1 MVPITPWRAFLSFFF
16 PFLQSLKFCCSKFAL
31 LPGHDR
37 RDCITEGGIVPS
49 LLIRMNTLSNMK
61 LNYAWRP
68 PPPIAYERGCSML
81 QMLMLTLLN
90 DSGNSCT
97 PQVEMKAVVN
107 LSKKKKDLHT
117 SSSYHCWRKSCSCRH
132 RCCCCN
138 YLWPSSRAI
147 YIFWLVQSFTSYQ

>member
-16 PFLQSLKFCCSKFAL
+16 PFLQSLKFCCSKL
-31 LPGHDR
+31 HCYQDTI
-37 RDCITEGGIVPS
+37 DVTVS
-49 LLIRMNTLSNMK
+49 LRGELSHHYWSEWTPYLTWNWTM
-61 LNYAWRP
+61 LDDP
-68 PPPIAYERGCSML
+68 PTIAYERGCSML

-97 PQVEMKAVVN
+97 PQVEMKAVVI

-117 SSSYHCWRKSCSCRH
+117 SSYHCWRKSCSCRH

-138 YLWPSSRAI
+138 YLWPSSRAV
-147 YIFWLVQSFTSYQ
+147 YMFWLVQSFTSYR